1 MQELIDHAKCNLEE
15 AYSVIKEGPLSIKE
29 RGYYA
34 GVEAAL
40 KSVINKG
47 DSLLATELRL
57 TEQVSIDMV
66 NIALNNRGN
75 QSVDMEQEFI
85 KTFNATFKS

>member
-15 AYSVIKEGPLSIKE
+15 AHSVIKEGPLSIKE

-40 KSVINKG
+40 NSVINKG
-47 DSLLATELRL
+47 NSLLATELRL

-66 NIALNNRGN
+66 TIYRVNPSA
-75 QSVDMEQEFI
+75 DMEQEFMGY
-85 KTFNATFKS
+85 FNSTFKS